1 MRALLAGASS
11 GLNLTCMDTN
21 LVLEVIGWIGSLLV
35 VWSLMVARVLRFRWM
50 NMAGAAIATV
60 YNAIIEVWPFA
71 FMNLAIT
78 LIDIYWLW
86 RLYREAKVAGT
97 YLVLPVTADDAFVKE
112 VMRIHADDIA
122 AHAPAFTA
130 TSDPARSMFLLTR
143 GDEAV
148 GLVAVHDRGDG
159 LGRVELDWVKK
170 RFRDF
175 SPGEFVYRE
184 SQVLADAGF
193 ERLEVVPHE
202 GTDTAY
208 LARVGYSL
216 AGDRWVRDV
225 AG

>member
-1 MRALLAGASS
+1 
-11 GLNLTCMDTN
+11 MDTN
-21 LVLEVIGWIGSLLV
+21 LVLEAIGWIGSLLV

-50 NMAGAAIATV
+50 NLAGAAIATI

-86 RLYREAKVAGT
+86 RLYREARNTGT
-97 YLVLPVTADDAFVKE
+97 YRVLPVQAGDAYVHE

-122 AHAPAFTA
+122 EHAPDFTA
-130 TSDPARSMFLLTR
+130 TTADARVTLLITR

-148 GLVAVHDRGDG
+148 GIVAVRDLGQG
-159 LGRVELDWVKK
+159 LGRVELDWVKE

-184 SQVLADAGF
+184 AQVLADAGF
-193 ERLEVVPHE
+193 ERLEVIPHAA
-202 GTDTAY
+202 TDTAY
-208 LARVGYSL
+208 LARVGYAD
-216 AGDRWVRDV
+216 AGDRWVRNV
-225 AG
+225 AA

>member
-1 MRALLAGASS
+1 
-11 GLNLTCMDTN
+11 MDTN
-21 LVLEVIGWIGSLLV
+21 LVLEAIGWIGSLLV

-50 NMAGAAIATV
+50 NLAGAAIATV
-60 YNAIIEVWPFA
+60 YNAIIGVWPFA

-86 RLYREAKVAGT
+86 RLYREARNTGT
-97 YLVLPVTADDAFVKE
+97 YRVLPVEPRDAYVQE

-122 AHAPAFTA
+122 AHAPDFTPTTDHA
-130 TSDPARSMFLLTR
+130 QVSFLITR

-148 GLVAVHDRGDG
+148 GIVAVRDLGDG
-159 LGRVELDWVKK
+159 VGRVELDWVKE

-193 ERLEVVPHE
+193 ERLEVIPHAA
-202 GTDTAY
+202 TDTAY
-208 LARVGYSL
+208 LTRVGYTDV
-216 AGDRWVRDV
+216 GDRWVRNV
-225 AG
+225 AA